1 WSQGGEAGSRKR
13 ALKGLSR
20 MRGNSHVRF
29 LGGDGPAMACPY
41 PTIEP
46 AQNEARGTFVAPFEG
61 SHGWYWKNENDEPVT
76 VEVAVTGFQPDLHQ
90 P

>member
-1 WSQGGEAGSRKR
+1 MHGERPNA
-13 ALKGLSR
+13 KGEWTSY
-20 MRGNSHVRF
+20 S
-29 LGGDGPAMACPY
+29 
-41 PTIEP
+41 IEP